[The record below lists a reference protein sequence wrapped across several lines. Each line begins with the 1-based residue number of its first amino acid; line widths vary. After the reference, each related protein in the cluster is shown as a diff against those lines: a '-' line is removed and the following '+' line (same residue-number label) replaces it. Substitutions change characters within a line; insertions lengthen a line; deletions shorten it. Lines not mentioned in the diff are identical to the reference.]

1 MQTDALSSLGAP
13 PAPCACPGCGWA
25 PGNTSA
31 FLRERSTGV
40 ALLACVACGNAE
52 CEYNAAGAGCD
63 VPGCCG
69 AAVAFFRA
77 ARGEAAPAVAPCLR
91 CGAPTALCAQAR
103 AELRVARSARER
115 AQGAQLYLQ
124 ELVVL
129 QQRLG
134 GEEEYALKCASDVQ
148 DLERLACSP
157 AGGSR
162 SHGSGSAGASGRM
175 GCRGVAETPVGAE
188 RTPYPACPS
197 VFVPSMP
204 STARDGSATGSG
216 TDRGGQQAWA
226 AGGGG
231 LGEDREYKRRRTEQ
245 GTERQLAFTPA
256 LGERASRPSSQRGS
270 QRVSAP
276 AEAGT
281 AAAIAV
287 GAAARS
293 PTLMPQQSEG
303 WGAAAAAIASSPLV
317 RTCGYA
323 DGVLTAGRL
332 DSSPEVEAD
341 RRLLAEVLLDDAK
354 RKLVYA
360 VEVPAFQPP
369 SVTPPPTQLCAT
381 VVAASALFPSAAEG
395 DGVSAATRAAV
406 EQVKLWYRR
415 REAVFQARDA
425 AERARLAYETA
436 MEAAK
441 AWRKERAQRGDQ
453 QRRFCAGKLLVNEC
467 RLLAQR
473 AEREWQASLGQ
484 HAAALPAIRAELEWC
499 IAMAGDEDVHEA
511 SMWAIAAA
519 AGMWR
524 SAHSDIVAAAQ
535 RCVCE
540 K

>member
-1 MQTDALSSLGAP
+1 M
-13 PAPCACPGCGWA
+13 
-25 PGNTSA
+25 
-31 FLRERSTGV
+31 
-40 ALLACVACGNAE
+40 
-52 CEYNAAGAGCD
+52 
-63 VPGCCG
+63 
-69 AAVAFFRA
+69 
-77 ARGEAAPAVAPCLR
+77 
-91 CGAPTALCAQAR
+91 
-103 AELRVARSARER
+103 
-115 AQGAQLYLQ
+115 
-124 ELVVL
+124 
-129 QQRLG
+129 
-134 GEEEYALKCASDVQ
+134 
-148 DLERLACSP
+148 
-157 AGGSR
+157 
-162 SHGSGSAGASGRM
+162 
-175 GCRGVAETPVGAE
+175 
-188 RTPYPACPS
+188 
-197 VFVPSMP
+197 
-204 STARDGSATGSG
+204 
-216 TDRGGQQAWA
+216 
-226 AGGGG
+226 
-231 LGEDREYKRRRTEQ
+231 
-245 GTERQLAFTPA
+245 
-256 LGERASRPSSQRGS
+256 
-270 QRVSAP
+270 
-276 AEAGT
+276 
-281 AAAIAV
+281 
-287 GAAARS
+287 
-293 PTLMPQQSEG
+293 
-303 WGAAAAAIASSPLV
+303 
-317 RTCGYA
+317 
-323 DGVLTAGRL
+323 
-332 DSSPEVEAD
+332 
-341 RRLLAEVLLDDAK
+341 LDDAK

-406 EQVKLWYRR
+406 EQVKLWYSR